1 MLLFAQCE
9 GLGFVRAGLG
19 GKIKFSDI
27 YVTVRS
33 DCFSSHP
40 RTGKFFQDVLHV

>member
-1 MLLFAQCE
+1 MWLAQCE
-9 GLGFVRAGLG
+9 ELGFVKAGLG
-19 GKIKFSDI
+19 GKIKFSHI

-40 RTGKFFQDVLHV
+40 WTGNLFQDVLHV